1 MRTTRCYRC
10 GKPALK
16 RIRWF
21 SGKNRAYYCLAECA
35 EHGYI
40 RGKIRLKKTDEDRFF
55 VVKTLRQIDAAGATG
70 IADMKEELRQ
80 KRQEKRH
87 REGTHEG

>member
-1 MRTTRCYRC
+1 MGR
-10 GKPALK
+10 
-16 RIRWF
+16 F
-21 SGKNRAYYCLAECA
+21 
-35 EHGYI
+35 
-40 RGKIRLKKTDEDRFF
+40 DEDRFF